1 MAQSPSLLHGSARAP
16 EVFGAA
22 TLIGLAFLHVW
33 ELPRLAAHHGGFAF
47 MAAWLLC
54 LALLALP
61 LLLQELMLGRRAR
74 RSPAEGLA
82 VLTREADAAR
92 GWRASGWGMLLAA
105 LLGMVAV
112 ALLAGGSV
120 NFLARELELVDGTVQ
135 VTQGAGWV
143 LPLGA
148 AVIILLASG
157 LALLPASKRLLAILL
172 FLLPV
177 LFLLM
182 VSSLSGLSMAALL
195 YPVKALSLADW
206 QAAARLALLGTGAG
220 LGVIWVGGMS
230 LPATARLGRLAL
242 GWLLL
247 HAVLGFVLLLALA
260 PFVAVEQ
267 INASMAMEIV
277 PTGAA
282 VWMLLSALLL
292 LSIFA
297 VALLAEPLLAWL
309 AEKGLERL
317 PAVLLA
323 FAVALLLALVIWF
336 ALGAAAVKPLLQGLA
351 ILVLLILLGQ
361 SVFAG
366 WAMKISHA
374 RKELNLPAEGI
385 YNLWRVAVRILLPL
399 VLLWVLSGLVSG
411 LFA

>member
-1 MAQSPSLLHGSARAP
+1 MAHSPSLLHGSARAP

-33 ELPRLAAHHGGFAF
+33 ELPRLVAHHGGFAF

-61 LLLQELMLGRRAR
+61 LLLQELMLGRRSR

-148 AVIILLASG
+148 TVILLLALG
-157 LALLPASKRLLAILL
+157 LALLPASKRLLATLL
-172 FLLPV
+172 VLLPV
-177 LFLLM
+177 LFLLV

-230 LPATARLGRLAL
+230 LPGNARLGRLAL

-247 HAVLGFVLLLALA
+247 HAVLGFILLLALA

-297 VALLAEPLLAWL
+297 AALLAEPLLAWL
-309 AEKGLERL
+309 AEKGLARL

-323 FAVALLLALVIWF
+323 FAAALLLALAIWF
-336 ALGAAAVKPLLQGLA
+336 AVGATAVKPLLQVLA
-351 ILVLLILLGQ
+351 ILVLLVLLGQ

-399 VLLWVLSGLVSG
+399 VLLWVLSGLVGG